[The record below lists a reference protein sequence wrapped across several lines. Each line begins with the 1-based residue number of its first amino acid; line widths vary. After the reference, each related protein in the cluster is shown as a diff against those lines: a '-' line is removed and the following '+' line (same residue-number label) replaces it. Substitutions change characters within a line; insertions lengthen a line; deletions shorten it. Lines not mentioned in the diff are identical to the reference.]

1 MKKFVVLFL
10 ILMTFVVVAQED
22 NKKKRPSWSQGLPE
36 RQAVPQPGKPAV
48 NVDRPVESEID
59 ATPEIEPI
67 ESGLELEL
75 VTEPIVVPQPVIEPV
90 STQPEVPNVTSRREA
105 FDQYY
110 GGKENS
116 DISQQQALIK
126 QYKWSI
132 VKTLPID
139 IPNDYTGSDSLKL
152 HIQINPKGRVVRVT
166 RADNSIPE
174 YVVESAEKS
183 IRSWRFEPPEDLG
196 IEEVIGKTFTI
207 DVVTD
212 A

>member
-59 ATPEIEPI
+59 AKPEIEPI
-67 ESGLELEL
+67 KSGLELEL

-105 FDQYY
+105 FEQYY